1 MLFLPGSSGAGGI
14 INWGGRVQKKF
25 FCQGVVVQEAL
36 SVEGAGCKTIFQIW
50 HFFLILNLKILPIW
64 FSQVSR
70 CHLKDFYS
78 RILKQGLLF
87 AICDFSIFKIW
98 SEVVNLWVGHPVYS
112 EKATKFCEI
121 FTLHLTTVHRY
132 SQKKGE
138 DFAKFCGLLR
148 RYEIYDGQEGLWP
161 IFLVKRMVI
170 SFSEGVQNKLLN
182 QNKQTLTSTVQYSP
196 RV

>member
-1 MLFLPGSSGAGGI
+1 MKLLLPGGSGAGGI

-98 SEVVNLWVGHPVYS
+98 SEVVNLWVGHPVYDFFIKGLAVPLDG
-112 EKATKFCEI
+112 EKKSSLCTKRKF
-121 FTLHLTTVHRY
+121 HLLKRLKLIMVSH
-132 SQKKGE
+132 
-138 DFAKFCGLLR
+138 
-148 RYEIYDGQEGLWP
+148 
-161 IFLVKRMVI
+161 LVRFFI
-170 SFSEGVQNKLLN
+170 HSLPN
-182 QNKQTLTSTVQYSP
+182 
-196 RV
+196 